1 MKNIQINITDP
12 ADESMVTDILE
23 ALSRAGKISFVISDE
38 SSNEQ
43 EIFDK
48 NDEEI
53 LGLLDQAD
61 REKGVPYEEL
71 RKRFGL

>member
-23 ALSRAGKISFVISDE
+23 ALSRAGKISFVIPGE